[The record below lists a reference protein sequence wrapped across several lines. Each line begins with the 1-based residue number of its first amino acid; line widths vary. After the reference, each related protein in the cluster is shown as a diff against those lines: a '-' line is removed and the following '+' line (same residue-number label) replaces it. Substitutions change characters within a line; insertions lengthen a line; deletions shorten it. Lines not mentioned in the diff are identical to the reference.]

1 MHFRSVKKKKNKI
14 TTSLTYLKPEA
25 EVVPL
30 ASVDSAVKGRSLSGI
45 DLHTLYSQ
53 EMRSIHCGGKKANVC
68 TICNMQNIFCGDMK
82 RSEFDNSDLILTTGV
97 ESSHSIATS

>member
-1 MHFRSVKKKKNKI
+1 MHFRSVKKNKNKI

-53 EMRSIHCGGKKANVC
+53 EMWSIHCGKKGKRLY
-68 TICNMQNIFCGDMK
+68 NMQYAK
-82 RSEFDNSDLILTTGV
+82 YILW
-97 ESSHSIATS
+97 

>member
-1 MHFRSVKKKKNKI
+1 MHFRSVKKNKI

-82 RSEFDNSDLILTTGV
+82 RSEFDNSDPILTTGV

>member
-1 MHFRSVKKKKNKI
+1 MHFRSVKKNKI
-14 TTSLTYLKPEA
+14 TSLTYLKPEA

-53 EMRSIHCGGKKANVC
+53 EMRSIHCGGKKGKRLY
-68 TICNMQNIFCGDMK
+68 NMQNIFCGDMK

>member
-1 MHFRSVKKKKNKI
+1 M
-14 TTSLTYLKPEA
+14 
-25 EVVPL
+25 
-30 ASVDSAVKGRSLSGI
+30 
-45 DLHTLYSQ
+45 
-53 EMRSIHCGGKKANVC
+53 GGKKANVC